1 MILETEKTN
10 VSIQLA
16 FTTAIWIDAEAV
28 VNKTQRN
35 GK

>member
-1 MILETEKTN
+1 MMLETEKTN

-16 FTTAIWIDAEAV
+16 FTTASWIDAEAV
-28 VNKTQRN
+28 VNNTQLN

>member
-1 MILETEKTN
+1 MMLETEKTK

-16 FTTAIWIDAEAV
+16 FTAAIWIDAEAV
-28 VNKTQRN
+28 VNETQLN